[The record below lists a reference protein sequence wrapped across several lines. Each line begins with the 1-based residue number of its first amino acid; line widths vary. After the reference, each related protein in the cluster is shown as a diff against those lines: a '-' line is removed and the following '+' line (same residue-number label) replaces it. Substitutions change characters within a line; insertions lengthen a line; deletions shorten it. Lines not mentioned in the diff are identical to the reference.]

1 MDIWSPE
8 VQLATWTVMSLC
20 VFSHEVTVKQSD
32 LKACGKDKHVCV
44 TDPRDCDP
52 RPPASTWETLNMS
65 CYYQESHRSFTCV
78 WSRESNS
85 HTEPDV
91 SLIFSRTSKID
102 YCPAFINPTVVLN
115 VTARIKDYT
124 GREIWSRP
132 HTVDLKLAVKPSQ
145 PVLSLLA
152 STEDSVSVSWR
163 SSGGGVCRLRYRVDG
178 DHTWTRVIIQALDS
192 VPAHEDQTQNYTIK
206 DLLVSTVYRA
216 AVACIE
222 KSGIWWSDWSSD
234 VSARTL
240 DKAPS
245 RPPEVCYRVEKNDSG
260 GSFLLHLMW
269 KDLDL
274 RDAGGRILGYQ
285 VSYEPSEKKKKKK
298 KRQQQQQHRHFQ
310 NITEVTALLEVD
322 EGNCSVTVAAFNAA
336 GYGPAA
342 HLSIDPERRS
352 TPPSVRHLWVSSSFP
367 AMKGLLVQWEN
378 PKVPP
383 SVPPVSHL
391 AVQWRSETRPT
402 TGSRWTTV
410 DNLTTSA
417 VIPDVDPEE
426 SYLISVFPVYHQ
438 QCGPPQSLPASLQ
451 QGALKEAVQLK
462 VVGVTKTTVT
472 VVWVWQRKA
481 GLIRVYRYRA
491 RLRSDSESQTL
502 SLWPDQQ
509 QLTFLNLSPNT
520 AYSLLLLADDASRNI
535 VPVRTDFDEVPVVA
549 AATPLLLLAVIVF
562 IISILSRT
570 LYKSYFFPPIC
581 SPQGSTTGQWL
592 MDPNHQKAA
601 DRHVLDMEDFQVTDV
616 LVEKSLITV
625 CPNSEEDLHE
635 DASPLSI
642 VKLSALR
649 LDTEYLP
656 DAPGNTEHPLVSLQS
671 YRADYPDNRRHPD
684 AVSLSEE
691 DAAPLRHTSDA
702 NGRFAQ
708 RDDETELKRETF
720 DLCELVANGHDVY
733 QMTCEAEYVANGCL
747 ILSDL

>member
-1 MDIWSPE
+1 M
-8 VQLATWTVMSLC
+8 
-20 VFSHEVTVKQSD
+20 VKQSD

-44 TDPRDCDP
+44 TDPRDCEP

-102 YCPAFINPTVVLN
+102 YCPAFINPTTVLN

-178 DHTWTRVIIQALDS
+178 DHTWTWVIIQVTKTLFSVLCLSTKSRYLYLSIYMFCYFLLLLHYISGINIVLFTPPHLSYSFSYWLLPVQVKPRISRCVDAECLFGCQALDS

-285 VSYEPSEKKKKKK
+285 VSYEPSEKKKKK
-298 KRQQQQQHRHFQ
+298 RQQQQQQQQHRHIQ
-310 NITEVTALLEVD
+310 NVTEVTALLEVD

-342 HLSIDPERRS
+342 HLSIDPERWT
-352 TPPSVRHLWVSSSFP
+352 TPPSVRHFWVSSSFP

-383 SVPPVSHL
+383 TVPPVSHL
-391 AVQWRSETRPT
+391 AVQWRSQTRPT

-417 VIPDVDPEE
+417 VIPDVDREE
-426 SYLISVFPVYHQ
+426 SYLISVFPIYHQ

-451 QGALKEAVQLK
+451 QG
-462 VVGVTKTTVT
+462 GNNSNNSF
-472 VVWVWQRKA
+472 
-481 GLIRVYRYRA
+481 IYI
-491 RLRSDSESQTL
+491 L
-502 SLWPDQQ
+502 S
-509 QLTFLNLSPNT
+509 
-520 AYSLLLLADDASRNI
+520 
-535 VPVRTDFDEVPVVA
+535 DEVPVVA

-642 VKLSALR
+642 VKLSALQ
-649 LDTEYLP
+649 LDTEYRP

-671 YRADYPDNRRHPD
+671 YHADYPDNRRHPD
-684 AVSLSEE
+684 AVFLSE
-691 DAAPLRHTSDA
+691 DVAPLRHTSDA

-747 ILSDL
+747 ICESDCAAKSCQTAEEE

>member
-1 MDIWSPE
+1 MDIWSPQ
-8 VQLATWTVMSLC
+8 VHLAVWTVMSLC
-20 VFSHEVTVKQSD
+20 VFSYEVTVNLSEMKLCENNKQ
-32 LKACGKDKHVCV
+32 VCV

-65 CYYQESHRSFTCV
+65 CYYQISHSSFTCE

-91 SLIFSRTSKID
+91 SLIFSRTSEI
-102 YCPAFINPTVVLN
+102 YSCPAFINPTAIIN

-124 GREIWSRP
+124 GREIWSWP
-132 HTVDLKLAVKPSQ
+132 HTVDLQDAVKPPQ

-163 SSGGGVCRLRYRVDG
+163 SSSGDVCRLRYGVDG
-178 DHTWTRVIIQALDS
+178 DHTWTRALDS

-206 DLLVSTVYRA
+206 DLLLSTVYRA
-216 AVACIE
+216 AVACRE

-240 DKAPS
+240 DQAPS

-260 GSFLLHLMW
+260 GSLRLHLMW

-274 RDAGGRILGYQ
+274 RHAGGRILGYQ

-298 KRQQQQQHRHFQ
+298 RQQQQQQHGHIQ
-310 NITEVTALLEVD
+310 NVTEVTALLEVG

-342 HLSIDPERRS
+342 HLSIDPQRRS
-352 TPPSVRHLWVSSSFP
+352 TLPSVRHLWVSSSFP
-367 AMKGLLVQWEN
+367 MTGLLVQWEN

-383 SVPPVSHL
+383 SLPPVSHL
-391 AVQWRSETRPT
+391 AVQWRSKSRPT

-410 DNLTTSA
+410 DNLSTSA
-417 VIPDVDPEE
+417 LIPDVDPDE
-426 SYLISVFPVYHQ
+426 SYWIRVFPVYHQ

-472 VVWVWQRKA
+472 VVWVWQSKV
-481 GLIRVYRYRA
+481 GPIRVRRYRA

-502 SLWPDQQ
+502 ALWPDQQ
-509 QLTFLNLSPNT
+509 QLTFHNLSPNT
-520 AYSLLLLADDASRNI
+520 EYSLLLLADDASRNI

-549 AATPLLLLAVIVF
+549 AATPLLLLAV

-616 LVEKSLITV
+616 LGEKSLITV
-625 CPNSEEDLHE
+625 CLNSEEDLHE
-635 DASPLSI
+635 DASPLS
-642 VKLSALR
+642 VVNLSALR
-649 LDTEYLP
+649 LDAQYRP
-656 DAPGNTEHPLVSLQS
+656 DAPGNTEHLLVSLQS

-691 DAAPLRHTSDA
+691 
-702 NGRFAQ
+702 GRFAQ
-708 RDDETELKRETF
+708 RDDEAELEKETF
-720 DLCELVANGHDVY
+720 DLCELVSSGHDVY